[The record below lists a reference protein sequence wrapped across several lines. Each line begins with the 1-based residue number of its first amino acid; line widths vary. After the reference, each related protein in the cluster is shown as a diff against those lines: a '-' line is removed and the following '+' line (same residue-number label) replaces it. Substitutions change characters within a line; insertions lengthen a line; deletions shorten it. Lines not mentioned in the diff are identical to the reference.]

1 MLYKTSAGLHA
12 RVSCDP
18 LEQAFSSVAALPK
31 TATIQPFG
39 ATPPAPNE
47 LRIFIVPTCADVG
60 EEYCA
65 GSRLR
70 AGCSVARAHLIRKGL
85 L

>member
-1 MLYKTSAGLHA
+1 MQGLAATHSNKQFHPRLHFLKTS
-12 RVSCDP
+12 
-18 LEQAFSSVAALPK
+18 
-31 TATIQPFG
+31 TIQPFG
-39 ATPPAPNE
+39 ATPPAHNV

-70 AGCSVARAHLIRKGL
+70 AGCSVARAHLIREGL